1 MLTSYQFL
9 YQGPALLYV
18 QQTIAAWC
26 ASHDCVLEVTS
37 LLEGARF
44 RVTGQKDAVRGAI
57 QMASVW
63 IRRAA

>member
-1 MLTSYQFL
+1 MFTCYEFL
-9 YQGPALLYV
+9 YRGPALLYV

-26 ASHDCVLEVTS
+26 ASHECVLEATS

-44 RVTGQKDAVRGAI
+44 RVSGRKDAVRHAI
-57 QMASVW
+57 QMVPVG